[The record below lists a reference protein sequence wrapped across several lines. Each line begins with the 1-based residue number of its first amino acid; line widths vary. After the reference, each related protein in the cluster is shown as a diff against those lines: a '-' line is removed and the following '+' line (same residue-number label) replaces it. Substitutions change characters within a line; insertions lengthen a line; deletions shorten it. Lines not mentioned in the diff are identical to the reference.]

1 MPFSL
6 TGNPSPTDISDAINY
21 LLNNFGSNVSIDVNT
36 GIVAGPSGGI
46 GYLYKYLDIKYATSF
61 DGSVGF
67 SNSPTGA
74 TYYGS
79 RNNNSSVE
87 STNPADYI
95 WTAVTGGFGTT
106 KFIWYATS
114 GGRQINVV
122 ASTTSPG
129 TSYLVDPGT
138 AIDLDVVTGTNA
150 LMAASPTIY
159 QWTSGSAPARPT
171 TTSTYTWSTASFTPP
186 SGWYSSIPSNTT
198 PGDTLWAIYIPLVVS
213 ANTTTSTLDWT
224 NTSYSIVQIG
234 KNGATGS
241 PGAPGSPGSSGL
253 NGTRTAVLT
262 MFQWAASPPSSFPS
276 GSSTY
281 TWSTG
286 TFTAPSSPN
295 GWTITPSSS
304 IAGDTLYAIDQ
315 IYSDNL
321 TTATSSVTWSSTT
334 PYAVGSSGVNGA
346 RTAFLQ
352 VYQWASSTPTSY
364 PSGSSTYTWA
374 TATYT
379 APTIPNGWTLLPGAP
394 IPGDILYVIDA
405 VYSDNLTTATSTVNW
420 TSTSP
425 YPIGAAGLNGVDG
438 AQGLSSIT
446 AYLVQNQSYSAP
458 STPSNTTGPVAP
470 YGWNLIA
477 PSVTVG
483 SVLWYSFGQ
492 YNGNTI
498 TINGIPPGQTQWGTP
513 TAASVFQDIR
523 SDNWNGS
530 NPPTAGTVST
540 YGTAGYYIQR
550 TTGNMYLNSVYG
562 RGIAQFDGANTGVS
576 GVSAAMLAN
585 KSLGQSAGVE
595 AYSNNSFLTSG
606 ALRAWNSSGAGGNAI
621 YANQNGTG
629 IGVLAQS
636 TSGTGVEGTGDTGVN
651 GIGYSTGVTGSGV
664 NGVYGSGSSAGV
676 YGTGG
681 TYGLYGSGTYGTYSN
696 GPIGTS
702 SNALVNNLYSQY
714 TLYLKGQASGAS
726 NLYFQTGPTIGS
738 GTATFNPA
746 NKPGASTTN
755 TWIEVVIGGTSYQ
768 IPVWAS

>member
-46 GYLYKYLDIKYATSF
+46 GYLYKYLNIKYATSF

-122 ASTTSPG
+122 ASATSPG

-150 LMAASPTIY
+150 LMAALPAIY

-186 SGWYSSIPSNTT
+186 SGWYSSIPSDTT
-198 PGDTLWAIYIPLVVS
+198 PGDTLWAIYIPLVVL

-224 NTSYSIVQIG
+224 NTSYAIVQIA
-234 KNGATGS
+234 KNGSTGTTGATGLS
-241 PGAPGSPGSSGL
+241 ALTAYLQQSQSAGIPSYTTPNYGNGAPSG
-253 NGTRTAVLT
+253 
-262 MFQWAASPPSSFPS
+262 
-276 GSSTY
+276 
-281 TWSTG
+281 WS
-286 TFTAPSSPN
+286 
-295 GWTITPSSS
+295 
-304 IAGDTLYAIDQ
+304 L
-315 IYSDNL
+315 
-321 TTATSSVTWSSTT
+321 
-334 PYAVGSSGVNGA
+334 
-346 RTAFLQ
+346 
-352 VYQWASSTPTSY
+352 
-364 PSGSSTYTWA
+364 
-374 TATYT
+374 T
-379 APTIPNGWTLLPGAP
+379 APTPVVG
-394 IPGDILYVIDA
+394 
-405 VYSDNLTTATSTVNW
+405 
-420 TSTSP
+420 
-425 YPIGAAGLNGVDG
+425 
-438 AQGLSSIT
+438 
-446 AYLVQNQSYSAP
+446 
-458 STPSNTTGPVAP
+458 NTI
-470 YGWNLIA
+470 WIIN
-477 PSVTVG
+477 
-483 SVLWYSFGQ
+483 GQ
-492 YNGNTI
+492 YNGSSGTI
-498 TINGIPPGQTQWGTP
+498 SGVPAGY
-513 TAASVFQDIR
+513 TAWTGPLAVSVFQDIE
-523 SDNWNGS
+523 SDNWNGGT
-530 NPPTAGTVST
+530 PPTSGPYSPL
-540 YGTAGYYIQR
+540 GTAGYYIQR
-550 TTGNMYLNSVYG
+550 VTGNMYLNSIYG
-562 RGIAQFDGANTGVS
+562 RGVAQFDGANSGIS

-606 ALRAWNSSGAGGNAI
+606 ALRAWNSSGGNGNAI

-629 IGVLAQS
+629 VGVLAQS
-636 TSGTGVEGTGDTGVN
+636 TSGTGVKATGDTGLN
-651 GIGYSTGVTGSGV
+651 GIGVSVGVTGSGV

-676 YGTGG
+676 YGSGG
-681 TYGLYGSGTYGTYSN
+681 TYGLYGSGTYGAYSN
-696 GPIGTS
+696 GPFGTS
-702 SNALVNNLYSQY
+702 SNSYVNNLYGQY
-714 TLYLKGQASGAS
+714 SVNLVGQASGTL
-726 NLYFQTGPTIGS
+726 LYFYTGPTTGS
-738 GTATFNPA
+738 GTATFNPV

-755 TWIEVVIGGTSYQ
+755 TWIEVVIGGASYQ

>member
-46 GYLYKYLDIKYATSF
+46 GYLYKYLNIKYATSF

-114 GGRQINVV
+114 GGRQINVI
-122 ASTTSPG
+122 ASATSPG

-150 LMAASPTIY
+150 LMAALPAIY

-186 SGWYSSIPSNTT
+186 SGWYSSIPSDTT
-198 PGDTLWAIYIPLVVS
+198 PGDTLWAIYIPLVVL

-224 NTSYSIVQIG
+224 NTSYAIVQIA
-234 KNGATGS
+234 KNGSTGTTGATGLS
-241 PGAPGSPGSSGL
+241 ALTAYLQQSQSAGIPSYTTPNYGNGAPSG
-253 NGTRTAVLT
+253 
-262 MFQWAASPPSSFPS
+262 
-276 GSSTY
+276 
-281 TWSTG
+281 WS
-286 TFTAPSSPN
+286 
-295 GWTITPSSS
+295 
-304 IAGDTLYAIDQ
+304 L
-315 IYSDNL
+315 
-321 TTATSSVTWSSTT
+321 
-334 PYAVGSSGVNGA
+334 
-346 RTAFLQ
+346 
-352 VYQWASSTPTSY
+352 
-364 PSGSSTYTWA
+364 
-374 TATYT
+374 T
-379 APTIPNGWTLLPGAP
+379 APTPVVG
-394 IPGDILYVIDA
+394 
-405 VYSDNLTTATSTVNW
+405 
-420 TSTSP
+420 
-425 YPIGAAGLNGVDG
+425 
-438 AQGLSSIT
+438 
-446 AYLVQNQSYSAP
+446 
-458 STPSNTTGPVAP
+458 NTI
-470 YGWNLIA
+470 WIIN
-477 PSVTVG
+477 
-483 SVLWYSFGQ
+483 GQ
-492 YNGNTI
+492 YNGSSGTI
-498 TINGIPPGQTQWGTP
+498 SGVPAGY
-513 TAASVFQDIR
+513 TAWTGPLAVSVFQDIE
-523 SDNWNGS
+523 SDNWNGGT
-530 NPPTAGTVST
+530 PPTSGPYSPL
-540 YGTAGYYIQR
+540 GTAGYYIQR
-550 TTGNMYLNSVYG
+550 VTGNMYLNSIYG
-562 RGIAQFDGANTGVS
+562 RGVAEFDGANSGIS
-576 GVSAAMLAN
+576 GVSAAILAN
-585 KSLGQSAGVE
+585 LSKVQSTGVE

-681 TYGLYGSGTYGTYSN
+681 TYGLYGSGTYGAYSN

-702 SNALVNNLYSQY
+702 STAFVNNLYSQY
-714 TLYLKGQASGAS
+714 TQNLVGQATGTL
-726 NLYFQTGPTIGS
+726 LYFQTGPTTGS
-738 GTATFNPA
+738 APVITFNPN
-746 NKPGASTTN
+746 NKPGTNGGSN
-755 TWIEVVIGGTSYQ
+755 TWIEVIINGSSYQ

>member
-122 ASTTSPG
+122 ASATSPG

-150 LMAASPTIY
+150 LMAALPAIY

-186 SGWYSSIPSNTT
+186 SGWYSSIPSDTT
-198 PGDTLWAIYIPLVVS
+198 PGDTLWAIYIPLVVL

-224 NTSYSIVQIG
+224 NTSYAIVQIA
-234 KNGATGS
+234 KNGSTGS
-241 PGAPGSPGSSGL
+241 PG
-253 NGTRTAVLT
+253 
-262 MFQWAASPPSSFPS
+262 
-276 GSSTY
+276 
-281 TWSTG
+281 STG
-286 TFTAPSSPN
+286 
-295 GWTITPSSS
+295 
-304 IAGDTLYAIDQ
+304 
-315 IYSDNL
+315 
-321 TTATSSVTWSSTT
+321 AT
-334 PYAVGSSGVNGA
+334 
-346 RTAFLQ
+346 
-352 VYQWASSTPTSY
+352 
-364 PSGSSTYTWA
+364 
-374 TATYT
+374 
-379 APTIPNGWTLLPGAP
+379 
-394 IPGDILYVIDA
+394 
-405 VYSDNLTTATSTVNW
+405 
-420 TSTSP
+420 
-425 YPIGAAGLNGVDG
+425 
-438 AQGLSSIT
+438 GLSALT
-446 AYLVQNQSYSAP
+446 AYLQQSQSAGIPSYTTPNYGNGAP
-458 STPSNTTGPVAP
+458 SGWSLTSPTPVVGNTI
-470 YGWNLIA
+470 WIIN
-477 PSVTVG
+477 
-483 SVLWYSFGQ
+483 GQ
-492 YNGNTI
+492 YNGSSGTI
-498 TINGIPPGQTQWGTP
+498 SGVPAGY
-513 TAASVFQDIR
+513 TAWTGPLAVSVFQDIE
-523 SDNWNGS
+523 SDNWNGGT
-530 NPPTAGTVST
+530 PPTSGPYSPL
-540 YGTAGYYIQR
+540 GTAGYYIQR
-550 TTGNMYLNSVYG
+550 VTGNMYLNSIYG
-562 RGIAQFDGANTGVS
+562 RGVAEFDGANSGIS
-576 GVSAAMLAN
+576 GVSAAILAN
-585 KSLGQSAGVE
+585 LSKAQSAGVE

-629 IGVLAQS
+629 VGVLAQS
-636 TSGTGVEGTGDTGVN
+636 SSGTGVEGTGDTGVN
-651 GIGYSTGVTGSGV
+651 GIGYTVGVTGSGI
-664 NGVYGSGSSAGV
+664 NGVYGNGSSAGV

-714 TLYLKGQASGAS
+714 TFNLKRQGSGS
-726 NLYFQTGPTIGS
+726 GDLYFQTGPTIGS

>member
-122 ASTTSPG
+122 ASATSPG

-150 LMAASPTIY
+150 LMAALPAIY

-186 SGWYSSIPSNTT
+186 SGWYSSIPSDTT
-198 PGDTLWAIYIPLVVS
+198 PGDTLWAIYIPLVVL

-224 NTSYSIVQIG
+224 NTSYAIVQIA
-234 KNGATGS
+234 KNGSTGTTGATGLS
-241 PGAPGSPGSSGL
+241 ALTAYLQQSQSAGIPSYTTPNYGSGAPSG
-253 NGTRTAVLT
+253 
-262 MFQWAASPPSSFPS
+262 
-276 GSSTY
+276 
-281 TWSTG
+281 WS
-286 TFTAPSSPN
+286 
-295 GWTITPSSS
+295 
-304 IAGDTLYAIDQ
+304 L
-315 IYSDNL
+315 
-321 TTATSSVTWSSTT
+321 
-334 PYAVGSSGVNGA
+334 
-346 RTAFLQ
+346 
-352 VYQWASSTPTSY
+352 
-364 PSGSSTYTWA
+364 
-374 TATYT
+374 T
-379 APTIPNGWTLLPGAP
+379 APTPVVG
-394 IPGDILYVIDA
+394 
-405 VYSDNLTTATSTVNW
+405 
-420 TSTSP
+420 
-425 YPIGAAGLNGVDG
+425 
-438 AQGLSSIT
+438 
-446 AYLVQNQSYSAP
+446 
-458 STPSNTTGPVAP
+458 NTI
-470 YGWNLIA
+470 WIIN
-477 PSVTVG
+477 
-483 SVLWYSFGQ
+483 GQ
-492 YNGNTI
+492 YNGSSGTI
-498 TINGIPPGQTQWGTP
+498 SGVPAGY
-513 TAASVFQDIR
+513 TAWTGPLAVSVFQDIE
-523 SDNWNGS
+523 SDNWNGGT
-530 NPPTAGTVST
+530 PPTSGPYSPL
-540 YGTAGYYIQR
+540 GTAGYYIQR
-550 TTGNMYLNSVYG
+550 VTGNMYLNSIYG
-562 RGIAQFDGANTGVS
+562 RGVAEFDGANSGIS
-576 GVSAAMLAN
+576 GVSAAILAN
-585 KSLGQSAGVE
+585 LSKVQSTGVE

-629 IGVLAQS
+629 VGVLAQS
-636 TSGTGVEGTGDTGVN
+636 SSGTGVEGTGDTGVN
-651 GIGYSTGVTGSGV
+651 GIGYTVGVTGSGI
-664 NGVYGSGSSAGV
+664 NGVYGNGSSAGV

-696 GPIGTS
+696 GPIGTT

-714 TLYLKGQASGAS
+714 TFNLKRQGSGS
-726 NLYFQTGPTIGS
+726 GDLYFQTGPTIGS

>member
-122 ASTTSPG
+122 ASATSPG

-150 LMAASPTIY
+150 LMAALPAIY

-186 SGWYSSIPSNTT
+186 SGWYSSIPSDTT
-198 PGDTLWAIYIPLVVS
+198 PGDTLWAIYIPLVVL

-224 NTSYSIVQIG
+224 NTSYAIVQIA
-234 KNGATGS
+234 KNGSTGTTGATGLS
-241 PGAPGSPGSSGL
+241 ALTAYLQQSQSAGIPSYTTPNYGSGAPSG
-253 NGTRTAVLT
+253 
-262 MFQWAASPPSSFPS
+262 
-276 GSSTY
+276 
-281 TWSTG
+281 WS
-286 TFTAPSSPN
+286 
-295 GWTITPSSS
+295 
-304 IAGDTLYAIDQ
+304 L
-315 IYSDNL
+315 
-321 TTATSSVTWSSTT
+321 
-334 PYAVGSSGVNGA
+334 
-346 RTAFLQ
+346 
-352 VYQWASSTPTSY
+352 
-364 PSGSSTYTWA
+364 
-374 TATYT
+374 T
-379 APTIPNGWTLLPGAP
+379 APTPVVG
-394 IPGDILYVIDA
+394 
-405 VYSDNLTTATSTVNW
+405 
-420 TSTSP
+420 
-425 YPIGAAGLNGVDG
+425 
-438 AQGLSSIT
+438 
-446 AYLVQNQSYSAP
+446 
-458 STPSNTTGPVAP
+458 NTI
-470 YGWNLIA
+470 WIIN
-477 PSVTVG
+477 
-483 SVLWYSFGQ
+483 GQ
-492 YNGNTI
+492 YNGSSGTI
-498 TINGIPPGQTQWGTP
+498 SGVPAGY
-513 TAASVFQDIR
+513 TAWTGPLAVSVFQDIE
-523 SDNWNGS
+523 SDNWNGGT
-530 NPPTAGTVST
+530 PPTSGPYSPL
-540 YGTAGYYIQR
+540 GTAGYYIQR
-550 TTGNMYLNSVYG
+550 VTGNMYLNSIYG
-562 RGIAQFDGANTGVS
+562 RGVAEFDGANSGIS
-576 GVSAAMLAN
+576 GVSAAILAN
-585 KSLGQSAGVE
+585 LSKVQSTGVE

-606 ALRAWNSSGAGGNAI
+606 ALRAWNSSGGNGNAI

-629 IGVLAQS
+629 VGVLAQS
-636 TSGTGVEGTGDTGVN
+636 TSGTGVKATGDTGLN
-651 GIGYSTGVTGSGV
+651 GIGVSVGVTGSGV

-676 YGTGG
+676 YGSGG
-681 TYGLYGSGTYGTYSN
+681 TYGLYGSGTYGAYSN
-696 GPIGTS
+696 GPFGTS
-702 SNALVNNLYSQY
+702 SNSYVNNLYGQY
-714 TLYLKGQASGAS
+714 SVNLVGQASGTL
-726 NLYFQTGPTIGS
+726 LYFYTGPTTGS

>member
-122 ASTTSPG
+122 ASATSPG

-150 LMAASPTIY
+150 LMAALPAIY

-186 SGWYSSIPSNTT
+186 SGWYSSIPSDTT
-198 PGDTLWAIYIPLVVS
+198 PGDTLWAIYIPLVVL

-224 NTSYSIVQIG
+224 NTSYAIVQIA
-234 KNGATGS
+234 KNGSTGTTGATGLS
-241 PGAPGSPGSSGL
+241 ALTAYLQQSQSAGIPSYTTPNYGNGAPSG
-253 NGTRTAVLT
+253 
-262 MFQWAASPPSSFPS
+262 
-276 GSSTY
+276 
-281 TWSTG
+281 WS
-286 TFTAPSSPN
+286 
-295 GWTITPSSS
+295 
-304 IAGDTLYAIDQ
+304 L
-315 IYSDNL
+315 
-321 TTATSSVTWSSTT
+321 
-334 PYAVGSSGVNGA
+334 
-346 RTAFLQ
+346 
-352 VYQWASSTPTSY
+352 
-364 PSGSSTYTWA
+364 
-374 TATYT
+374 T
-379 APTIPNGWTLLPGAP
+379 APTPVVG
-394 IPGDILYVIDA
+394 
-405 VYSDNLTTATSTVNW
+405 
-420 TSTSP
+420 
-425 YPIGAAGLNGVDG
+425 
-438 AQGLSSIT
+438 
-446 AYLVQNQSYSAP
+446 
-458 STPSNTTGPVAP
+458 NTI
-470 YGWNLIA
+470 WIIN
-477 PSVTVG
+477 
-483 SVLWYSFGQ
+483 GQ
-492 YNGNTI
+492 YNGSSGTI
-498 TINGIPPGQTQWGTP
+498 SGVPAGY
-513 TAASVFQDIR
+513 TAWTGPLAVSVFQDIE
-523 SDNWNGS
+523 SDNWNGGT
-530 NPPTAGTVST
+530 PPTSGPYSPL
-540 YGTAGYYIQR
+540 GTAGYYIQR
-550 TTGNMYLNSVYG
+550 VTGNMYLNSIYG
-562 RGIAQFDGANTGVS
+562 RGVAEFDGANSGIS
-576 GVSAAMLAN
+576 GVSAAILAN
-585 KSLGQSAGVE
+585 LSKVQSTGVE

-606 ALRAWNSSGAGGNAI
+606 ALRAWNSSGGNGNAI

-629 IGVLAQS
+629 VGVLAQS

-651 GIGYSTGVTGSGV
+651 GIGYTVGVTGSGI
-664 NGVYGSGSSAGV
+664 NGVYGNGSSAGV

-702 SNALVNNLYSQY
+702 SNSFVNNLYSNFAY
-714 TLYLKGQASGAS
+714 ILVGQASGQS
-726 NLYFQTGPTIGS
+726 LYFQTGPTAGAS
-738 GTATFNPA
+738 VATFNGT
-746 NKPGASTTN
+746 NKPGLSN
-755 TWIEVVIGGTSYQ
+755 SINQWIEVIINGASYQ
-768 IPVWAS
+768 IPIWAS

>member
-87 STNPADYI
+87 SINPADYI

-122 ASTTSPG
+122 ASATSPG

-150 LMAASPTIY
+150 LMAALPAIY

-186 SGWYSSIPSNTT
+186 SGWYSSIPSDTT
-198 PGDTLWAIYIPLVVS
+198 PGDTLWAIYIPLVVL

-224 NTSYSIVQIG
+224 NTSYAIVQIA
-234 KNGATGS
+234 KNGSTGTTGATGLS
-241 PGAPGSPGSSGL
+241 ALTAYLQQSQSAGIPSYTTPNYGNGAPSG
-253 NGTRTAVLT
+253 
-262 MFQWAASPPSSFPS
+262 
-276 GSSTY
+276 
-281 TWSTG
+281 WS
-286 TFTAPSSPN
+286 
-295 GWTITPSSS
+295 
-304 IAGDTLYAIDQ
+304 L
-315 IYSDNL
+315 
-321 TTATSSVTWSSTT
+321 
-334 PYAVGSSGVNGA
+334 
-346 RTAFLQ
+346 
-352 VYQWASSTPTSY
+352 
-364 PSGSSTYTWA
+364 
-374 TATYT
+374 T
-379 APTIPNGWTLLPGAP
+379 APTPVVG
-394 IPGDILYVIDA
+394 
-405 VYSDNLTTATSTVNW
+405 
-420 TSTSP
+420 
-425 YPIGAAGLNGVDG
+425 
-438 AQGLSSIT
+438 
-446 AYLVQNQSYSAP
+446 
-458 STPSNTTGPVAP
+458 NTI
-470 YGWNLIA
+470 WIIN
-477 PSVTVG
+477 
-483 SVLWYSFGQ
+483 GQ
-492 YNGNTI
+492 YNGSSGTI
-498 TINGIPPGQTQWGTP
+498 SGVPAGY
-513 TAASVFQDIR
+513 TAWTGPLAVSVFQDIE
-523 SDNWNGS
+523 SDNWNGGT
-530 NPPTAGTVST
+530 PPTSGPYSPL
-540 YGTAGYYIQR
+540 GTAGYYIQR
-550 TTGNMYLNSVYG
+550 VTGNMYLNSIYG
-562 RGIAQFDGANTGVS
+562 RGVAEFDGANSGIS
-576 GVSAAMLAN
+576 GVSAAILAN
-585 KSLGQSAGVE
+585 LSKVQSTGVE

-636 TSGTGVEGTGDTGVN
+636 SSGTGVEGTGDTGVN
-651 GIGYSTGVTGSGV
+651 GIGYSVGVTGSGV

-676 YGTGG
+676 YGSGG
-681 TYGLYGSGTYGTYSN
+681 TYGLYGSGTYGAYSN
-696 GPIGTS
+696 GPFGTS
-702 SNALVNNLYSQY
+702 SNSYVNNLYGQY
-714 TLYLKGQASGAS
+714 SVNLVGQASGTL
-726 NLYFQTGPTIGS
+726 LYFYTGPTTGS

-755 TWIEVVIGGTSYQ
+755 TWIEVVIGGASYQ

>member
-46 GYLYKYLDIKYATSF
+46 GYLYKYLFIKYATSF

-122 ASTTSPG
+122 ASATSPG

-150 LMAASPTIY
+150 LMAALPAIY

-186 SGWYSSIPSNTT
+186 SGWYSSIPSDTT
-198 PGDTLWAIYIPLVVS
+198 PGDTLWAIYIPLVVL

-224 NTSYSIVQIG
+224 NTSYAIVQIA
-234 KNGATGS
+234 KNGSTGS
-241 PGAPGSPGSSGL
+241 PG
-253 NGTRTAVLT
+253 
-262 MFQWAASPPSSFPS
+262 
-276 GSSTY
+276 
-281 TWSTG
+281 STG
-286 TFTAPSSPN
+286 ATGLSSLTGYKVQAQNVSAPSF
-295 GWTITPSSS
+295 T
-304 IAGDTLYAIDQ
+304 
-315 IYSDNL
+315 
-321 TTATSSVTWSSTT
+321 
-334 PYAVGSSGVNGA
+334 
-346 RTAFLQ
+346 
-352 VYQWASSTPTSY
+352 TPTSGSAL
-364 PSGSSTYTWA
+364 PSGWYSTLSSA
-374 TATYT
+374 LTAVGLS
-379 APTIPNGWTLLPGAP
+379 TIQPF
-394 IPGDILYVIDA
+394 YVI
-405 VYSDNLTTATSTVNW
+405 
-420 TSTSP
+420 
-425 YPIGAAGLNGVDG
+425 
-438 AQGLSSIT
+438 
-446 AYLVQNQSYSAP
+446 
-458 STPSNTTGPVAP
+458 
-470 YGWNLIA
+470 
-477 PSVTVG
+477 
-483 SVLWYSFGQ
+483 WYIFGQ
-492 YNGNTI
+492 YNSTSATLSGVPANSTVW
-498 TINGIPPGQTQWGTP
+498 TGP
-513 TAASVFQDIR
+513 TAASVFQDIQ

-530 NPPTAGTVST
+530 NPPTAGTPST

-550 TTGNMYLNSVYG
+550 STGDMYLNSVYG
-562 RGIAQFDGANTGVS
+562 RGIAQFDGANSGIS
-576 GVSAAMLAN
+576 GVSAAILAN
-585 KSLGQSAGVE
+585 LSKVQSTGVE

-636 TSGTGVEGTGDTGVN
+636 ASGTGVEGTGDTGVN
-651 GIGYSTGVTGSGV
+651 GIGYTVGVTGSGV

-676 YGTGG
+676 YGSGG
-681 TYGLYGSGTYGTYSN
+681 TYGLYGSGTYGVYSN
-696 GPIGTS
+696 GPFGTS
-702 SNALVNNLYSQY
+702 SNSYVNNLYGQY
-714 TLYLKGQASGAS
+714 SVNLVGQASGTL
-726 NLYFQTGPTIGS
+726 LYFYTGPTTGS

-755 TWIEVVIGGTSYQ
+755 TWIEVVIGGASYQ

>member
-122 ASTTSPG
+122 ASATSPG

-150 LMAASPTIY
+150 LMAALPAIY

-186 SGWYSSIPSNTT
+186 SGWYSSIPSDTT
-198 PGDTLWAIYIPLVVS
+198 PGDTLWAIYIPLVVL

-224 NTSYSIVQIG
+224 NTSYAIVQIA
-234 KNGATGS
+234 KNGSTGTTGATGLS
-241 PGAPGSPGSSGL
+241 ALTAYLQQSQSAGIPSYTTPNYGNGAPSG
-253 NGTRTAVLT
+253 
-262 MFQWAASPPSSFPS
+262 
-276 GSSTY
+276 
-281 TWSTG
+281 WS
-286 TFTAPSSPN
+286 
-295 GWTITPSSS
+295 
-304 IAGDTLYAIDQ
+304 L
-315 IYSDNL
+315 
-321 TTATSSVTWSSTT
+321 
-334 PYAVGSSGVNGA
+334 
-346 RTAFLQ
+346 
-352 VYQWASSTPTSY
+352 
-364 PSGSSTYTWA
+364 
-374 TATYT
+374 T
-379 APTIPNGWTLLPGAP
+379 APTPVVG
-394 IPGDILYVIDA
+394 
-405 VYSDNLTTATSTVNW
+405 
-420 TSTSP
+420 
-425 YPIGAAGLNGVDG
+425 
-438 AQGLSSIT
+438 
-446 AYLVQNQSYSAP
+446 
-458 STPSNTTGPVAP
+458 NTI
-470 YGWNLIA
+470 WIIN
-477 PSVTVG
+477 
-483 SVLWYSFGQ
+483 GQ
-492 YNGNTI
+492 YNGSSGTI
-498 TINGIPPGQTQWGTP
+498 SGVPAGY
-513 TAASVFQDIR
+513 TAWTGPLAVSVFQDIE
-523 SDNWNGS
+523 SDNWNGGT
-530 NPPTAGTVST
+530 PPTSGPYSPL
-540 YGTAGYYIQR
+540 GTAGYYIQR
-550 TTGNMYLNSVYG
+550 VTGNMYLNSIYG
-562 RGIAQFDGANTGVS
+562 RGVAEFDGANSGIS
-576 GVSAAMLAN
+576 GVSAAILAN
-585 KSLGQSAGVE
+585 LSKVQSTGVE

-606 ALRAWNSSGAGGNAI
+606 ALRAWNSSGGNGNAI

-629 IGVLAQS
+629 VGVLAQS
-636 TSGTGVEGTGDTGVN
+636 TSGTGVKATGDTGLN
-651 GIGYSTGVTGSGV
+651 GIGVSVGVTGSGV

-676 YGTGG
+676 YGSGG
-681 TYGLYGSGTYGTYSN
+681 TYGLYGSGTYGAYSN

-714 TLYLKGQASGAS
+714 TLNLKRQGSGS
-726 NLYFQTGPTIGS
+726 GDLYFYTGPTAGAS
-738 GTATFNPA
+738 VATFNA
-746 NKPGASTTN
+746 TNKPGTTGGSN
-755 TWIEVVIGGTSYQ
+755 TWVEVVINGSSYQ

>member
-6 TGNPSPTDISDAINY
+6 TGDPSPTDISDAINY

-122 ASTTSPG
+122 ASATSPG

-150 LMAASPTIY
+150 LMAALPAIY

-186 SGWYSSIPSNTT
+186 SGWYSSIPSDTT
-198 PGDTLWAIYIPLVVS
+198 PGDTLWAIYIPLVVL

-224 NTSYSIVQIG
+224 NTSYAIVQIA
-234 KNGATGS
+234 KNGSTGTTGATGLS
-241 PGAPGSPGSSGL
+241 ALTAYLQQSQSAGIPSYTTPNYGNGAPSG
-253 NGTRTAVLT
+253 
-262 MFQWAASPPSSFPS
+262 
-276 GSSTY
+276 
-281 TWSTG
+281 WS
-286 TFTAPSSPN
+286 
-295 GWTITPSSS
+295 
-304 IAGDTLYAIDQ
+304 L
-315 IYSDNL
+315 
-321 TTATSSVTWSSTT
+321 
-334 PYAVGSSGVNGA
+334 
-346 RTAFLQ
+346 
-352 VYQWASSTPTSY
+352 
-364 PSGSSTYTWA
+364 
-374 TATYT
+374 T
-379 APTIPNGWTLLPGAP
+379 APTPVVG
-394 IPGDILYVIDA
+394 
-405 VYSDNLTTATSTVNW
+405 
-420 TSTSP
+420 
-425 YPIGAAGLNGVDG
+425 
-438 AQGLSSIT
+438 
-446 AYLVQNQSYSAP
+446 
-458 STPSNTTGPVAP
+458 NTI
-470 YGWNLIA
+470 WIIN
-477 PSVTVG
+477 
-483 SVLWYSFGQ
+483 GQ
-492 YNGNTI
+492 YNGSSGTI
-498 TINGIPPGQTQWGTP
+498 SGVPAGY
-513 TAASVFQDIR
+513 TAWTGPLAVSVFQDIE
-523 SDNWNGS
+523 SDNWNGGT
-530 NPPTAGTVST
+530 PPTSGPYSPL
-540 YGTAGYYIQR
+540 GTAGYYIQR
-550 TTGNMYLNSVYG
+550 VTGNMYLNSIYG
-562 RGIAQFDGANTGVS
+562 RGVAEFDGANSGIS
-576 GVSAAMLAN
+576 GVSAAILAN
-585 KSLGQSAGVE
+585 LSKVQSTGVE

-636 TSGTGVEGTGDTGVN
+636 SSGTGVEGTGDTGVN
-651 GIGYSTGVTGSGV
+651 GIGYSVGVTGSGV

-676 YGTGG
+676 YGSGG
-681 TYGLYGSGTYGTYSN
+681 TYGLYGSGTYGAYSN
-696 GPIGTS
+696 GPFGTS
-702 SNALVNNLYSQY
+702 SNSYVNNLYGQY
-714 TLYLKGQASGAS
+714 SVNLVGQASGTL
-726 NLYFQTGPTIGS
+726 LYFYTGPTTGS

-755 TWIEVVIGGTSYQ
+755 TWIEVVIGGASYQ

>member
-122 ASTTSPG
+122 ASATSPG

-150 LMAASPTIY
+150 LMAALPAIY

-186 SGWYSSIPSNTT
+186 SGWYSSIPSDTT
-198 PGDTLWAIYIPLVVS
+198 PGDTLWAIYIPLVVL

-224 NTSYSIVQIG
+224 NTSYAIVQIA
-234 KNGATGS
+234 KNGSTGTTGATG
-241 PGAPGSPGSSGL
+241 
-253 NGTRTAVLT
+253 
-262 MFQWAASPPSSFPS
+262 
-276 GSSTY
+276 
-281 TWSTG
+281 
-286 TFTAPSSPN
+286 
-295 GWTITPSSS
+295 
-304 IAGDTLYAIDQ
+304 
-315 IYSDNL
+315 
-321 TTATSSVTWSSTT
+321 
-334 PYAVGSSGVNGA
+334 
-346 RTAFLQ
+346 
-352 VYQWASSTPTSY
+352 
-364 PSGSSTYTWA
+364 
-374 TATYT
+374 
-379 APTIPNGWTLLPGAP
+379 
-394 IPGDILYVIDA
+394 
-405 VYSDNLTTATSTVNW
+405 
-420 TSTSP
+420 
-425 YPIGAAGLNGVDG
+425 
-438 AQGLSSIT
+438 LSAIT
-446 AYLVQNQSYSAP
+446 AYLQQSQSAGIPSYTTPNYGNGAP
-458 STPSNTTGPVAP
+458 SGWSLTAPTPVVGNTI
-470 YGWNLIA
+470 WIIN
-477 PSVTVG
+477 
-483 SVLWYSFGQ
+483 GQ
-492 YNGNTI
+492 YNGSSGTI
-498 TINGIPPGQTQWGTP
+498 SGVPAGY
-513 TAASVFQDIR
+513 TAWTGPLAVSVFQDIE
-523 SDNWNGS
+523 SDNWNGGT
-530 NPPTAGTVST
+530 PPTSGPYSPL
-540 YGTAGYYIQR
+540 GTAGYYIQR
-550 TTGNMYLNSVYG
+550 VTGNMYLNSIYG
-562 RGIAQFDGANTGVS
+562 RGVAEFDGANSGIS
-576 GVSAAMLAN
+576 GVSAAILAN
-585 KSLGQSAGVE
+585 LSKVQSTGVE

-636 TSGTGVEGTGDTGVN
+636 SSGTGVEGTGDTGVN
-651 GIGYSTGVTGSGV
+651 GIGYTVGVTGSGI

-676 YGTGG
+676 YGSGG
-681 TYGLYGSGTYGTYSN
+681 TYGLYGSGGTYGTYSN

-702 SNALVNNLYSQY
+702 SNSFVNNLYSNFAY
-714 TLYLKGQASGAS
+714 ILVGQASGQS
-726 NLYFQTGPTIGS
+726 LYFQTGPTAGAS
-738 GTATFNPA
+738 VATFNGT
-746 NKPGASTTN
+746 NKPGLSN
-755 TWIEVVIGGTSYQ
+755 SINQWIEVIINGASYQ
-768 IPVWAS
+768 IPIWAS

>member
-122 ASTTSPG
+122 ASATSPG

-150 LMAASPTIY
+150 LMAALPAIY

-186 SGWYSSIPSNTT
+186 SGWYSSIPSDTT
-198 PGDTLWAIYIPLVVS
+198 PGDTLWAIYIPLVVL

-224 NTSYSIVQIG
+224 NTSYAIVQIA
-234 KNGATGS
+234 KNGSTGTTGATGLS
-241 PGAPGSPGSSGL
+241 ALTAYLQQSQSAGIPSYTTPNYGNGAPSG
-253 NGTRTAVLT
+253 
-262 MFQWAASPPSSFPS
+262 
-276 GSSTY
+276 
-281 TWSTG
+281 WS
-286 TFTAPSSPN
+286 
-295 GWTITPSSS
+295 
-304 IAGDTLYAIDQ
+304 L
-315 IYSDNL
+315 
-321 TTATSSVTWSSTT
+321 
-334 PYAVGSSGVNGA
+334 
-346 RTAFLQ
+346 
-352 VYQWASSTPTSY
+352 
-364 PSGSSTYTWA
+364 
-374 TATYT
+374 T
-379 APTIPNGWTLLPGAP
+379 APTPVVG
-394 IPGDILYVIDA
+394 
-405 VYSDNLTTATSTVNW
+405 
-420 TSTSP
+420 
-425 YPIGAAGLNGVDG
+425 
-438 AQGLSSIT
+438 
-446 AYLVQNQSYSAP
+446 
-458 STPSNTTGPVAP
+458 NTI
-470 YGWNLIA
+470 WIIN
-477 PSVTVG
+477 
-483 SVLWYSFGQ
+483 GQ
-492 YNGNTI
+492 YNGSSGTI
-498 TINGIPPGQTQWGTP
+498 SGVPAGY
-513 TAASVFQDIR
+513 TAWTGPLAVSVFQDIE
-523 SDNWNGS
+523 SDNWNGGT
-530 NPPTAGTVST
+530 PPTSGPYSPL
-540 YGTAGYYIQR
+540 GTAGYYIQR
-550 TTGNMYLNSVYG
+550 VTGNMYLNSIYG
-562 RGIAQFDGANTGVS
+562 RGVAEFDGANSGIS
-576 GVSAAMLAN
+576 GVSAAILAN
-585 KSLGQSAGVE
+585 LSKVQSTGVE

-636 TSGTGVEGTGDTGVN
+636 SSGTGVEGTGDTGVN
-651 GIGYSTGVTGSGV
+651 GIGYTVGVTGSGI

-676 YGTGG
+676 YGSGG
-681 TYGLYGSGTYGTYSN
+681 TYGLYGSGGTYGTYSN

-702 SNALVNNLYSQY
+702 SNSFVNNLYSNFAY
-714 TLYLKGQASGAS
+714 ILVGQASGQS
-726 NLYFQTGPTIGS
+726 LYFQTGPTAGAS
-738 GTATFNPA
+738 VATFNGT
-746 NKPGASTTN
+746 NKPGLSN
-755 TWIEVVIGGTSYQ
+755 SINQWIEVIINGASYQ
-768 IPVWAS
+768 IPIWAS

>member
-122 ASTTSPG
+122 ASATSPG

-150 LMAASPTIY
+150 LMAALPAIY

-186 SGWYSSIPSNTT
+186 SGWYSSIPSDTT
-198 PGDTLWAIYIPLVVS
+198 PGDTLWAIYIPLVVL

-224 NTSYSIVQIG
+224 NTSYAIVQIA
-234 KNGATGS
+234 KNGSTGTTGATGLS
-241 PGAPGSPGSSGL
+241 ALTAYLQQSQSAGIPSYTTPNYGNGAPSG
-253 NGTRTAVLT
+253 
-262 MFQWAASPPSSFPS
+262 
-276 GSSTY
+276 
-281 TWSTG
+281 WS
-286 TFTAPSSPN
+286 
-295 GWTITPSSS
+295 
-304 IAGDTLYAIDQ
+304 L
-315 IYSDNL
+315 
-321 TTATSSVTWSSTT
+321 
-334 PYAVGSSGVNGA
+334 
-346 RTAFLQ
+346 
-352 VYQWASSTPTSY
+352 
-364 PSGSSTYTWA
+364 
-374 TATYT
+374 T
-379 APTIPNGWTLLPGAP
+379 APTPVVG
-394 IPGDILYVIDA
+394 
-405 VYSDNLTTATSTVNW
+405 
-420 TSTSP
+420 
-425 YPIGAAGLNGVDG
+425 
-438 AQGLSSIT
+438 
-446 AYLVQNQSYSAP
+446 
-458 STPSNTTGPVAP
+458 NTI
-470 YGWNLIA
+470 WIIN
-477 PSVTVG
+477 
-483 SVLWYSFGQ
+483 GQ
-492 YNGNTI
+492 YNGSSGTI
-498 TINGIPPGQTQWGTP
+498 SGVPAGY
-513 TAASVFQDIR
+513 TAWTGPLAVSVFQDIE
-523 SDNWNGS
+523 SDNWNGGT
-530 NPPTAGTVST
+530 PPTSGPYSPL
-540 YGTAGYYIQR
+540 GTAGYYIQR
-550 TTGNMYLNSVYG
+550 VTGNMYLNSIYG
-562 RGIAQFDGANTGVS
+562 RGVAQFDGANSGIS

-606 ALRAWNSSGAGGNAI
+606 ALRAWNSSGGNGNAI

-629 IGVLAQS
+629 VGVLAQS
-636 TSGTGVEGTGDTGVN
+636 TSGTGVKATGDTGLN
-651 GIGYSTGVTGSGV
+651 GIGVSVGVTGSGV

-676 YGTGG
+676 YGSGG
-681 TYGLYGSGTYGTYSN
+681 TYGLYGSGTYGVYSN
-696 GPIGTS
+696 GPFGTS
-702 SNALVNNLYSQY
+702 SNSYVNNLYGQY
-714 TLYLKGQASGAS
+714 SVNLVGQASGTL
-726 NLYFQTGPTIGS
+726 LYFYTGPTTGS

-755 TWIEVVIGGTSYQ
+755 TWIEVVIGGASYQ

>member
-122 ASTTSPG
+122 ASATSPG

-150 LMAASPTIY
+150 LMAALPAIY

-186 SGWYSSIPSNTT
+186 SGWYSSIPSDTT
-198 PGDTLWAIYIPLVVS
+198 PGDTLWAIYIPLVVL

-224 NTSYSIVQIG
+224 NTSYAIVQIA
-234 KNGATGS
+234 KNGSTGTTGATG
-241 PGAPGSPGSSGL
+241 
-253 NGTRTAVLT
+253 
-262 MFQWAASPPSSFPS
+262 
-276 GSSTY
+276 
-281 TWSTG
+281 
-286 TFTAPSSPN
+286 
-295 GWTITPSSS
+295 
-304 IAGDTLYAIDQ
+304 
-315 IYSDNL
+315 
-321 TTATSSVTWSSTT
+321 
-334 PYAVGSSGVNGA
+334 
-346 RTAFLQ
+346 
-352 VYQWASSTPTSY
+352 
-364 PSGSSTYTWA
+364 
-374 TATYT
+374 
-379 APTIPNGWTLLPGAP
+379 
-394 IPGDILYVIDA
+394 
-405 VYSDNLTTATSTVNW
+405 
-420 TSTSP
+420 
-425 YPIGAAGLNGVDG
+425 
-438 AQGLSSIT
+438 LSALT
-446 AYLVQNQSYSAP
+446 AYLQQSQSAGIPSYTTPNYGNGAP
-458 STPSNTTGPVAP
+458 SGWSLTSPTPVVGNTI
-470 YGWNLIA
+470 WIIN
-477 PSVTVG
+477 
-483 SVLWYSFGQ
+483 GQ
-492 YNGNTI
+492 YNGSSGTI
-498 TINGIPPGQTQWGTP
+498 SGVPAGY
-513 TAASVFQDIR
+513 TAWTGPLAVSVFQDIE
-523 SDNWNGS
+523 SDNWNGGT
-530 NPPTAGTVST
+530 PPTSGPYSPL
-540 YGTAGYYIQR
+540 GTAGYYIQR
-550 TTGNMYLNSVYG
+550 VTGNMYLNSIYG
-562 RGIAQFDGANTGVS
+562 RGVAEFDGANSGIS
-576 GVSAAMLAN
+576 GVSAAILAN
-585 KSLGQSAGVE
+585 LSKAQSAGVE

-629 IGVLAQS
+629 VGVLAQS
-636 TSGTGVEGTGDTGVN
+636 SSGTGVEGTGDTGVN
-651 GIGYSTGVTGSGV
+651 GIGYTVGVTGSGI
-664 NGVYGSGSSAGV
+664 NGVYGNGSSAGV

-696 GPIGTS
+696 GPIGTT

-714 TLYLKGQASGAS
+714 TFNLKRQGSGS
-726 NLYFQTGPTIGS
+726 GDLYFQTGPTIGS

>member
-122 ASTTSPG
+122 ASATSPG

-150 LMAASPTIY
+150 LMAALPAIS

-186 SGWYSSIPSNTT
+186 SGWYSSIPSDTT
-198 PGDTLWAIYIPLVVS
+198 PGDTLWAIYIPLVVL

-224 NTSYSIVQIG
+224 NTSYAIVQIA
-234 KNGATGS
+234 KNGSTGTTGATGLS
-241 PGAPGSPGSSGL
+241 ALTAYLQQSQSAGIPSYTTPNYGNGAPSG
-253 NGTRTAVLT
+253 
-262 MFQWAASPPSSFPS
+262 
-276 GSSTY
+276 
-281 TWSTG
+281 WS
-286 TFTAPSSPN
+286 
-295 GWTITPSSS
+295 
-304 IAGDTLYAIDQ
+304 L
-315 IYSDNL
+315 
-321 TTATSSVTWSSTT
+321 
-334 PYAVGSSGVNGA
+334 
-346 RTAFLQ
+346 
-352 VYQWASSTPTSY
+352 
-364 PSGSSTYTWA
+364 
-374 TATYT
+374 T
-379 APTIPNGWTLLPGAP
+379 APTPVVG
-394 IPGDILYVIDA
+394 
-405 VYSDNLTTATSTVNW
+405 
-420 TSTSP
+420 
-425 YPIGAAGLNGVDG
+425 
-438 AQGLSSIT
+438 
-446 AYLVQNQSYSAP
+446 
-458 STPSNTTGPVAP
+458 NTI
-470 YGWNLIA
+470 WIIN
-477 PSVTVG
+477 
-483 SVLWYSFGQ
+483 GQ
-492 YNGNTI
+492 YNGSSGTI
-498 TINGIPPGQTQWGTP
+498 SGVPAGY
-513 TAASVFQDIR
+513 TAWTGPLAVSVFQDIE
-523 SDNWNGS
+523 SDNWNGGT
-530 NPPTAGTVST
+530 PPTSGPYSPL
-540 YGTAGYYIQR
+540 GTAGYYIQR
-550 TTGNMYLNSVYG
+550 VTGNMYLNSIYG
-562 RGIAQFDGANTGVS
+562 RGVAEFDGANSGIS
-576 GVSAAMLAN
+576 GVSAAILAN
-585 KSLGQSAGVE
+585 LSKVQSTGVE

-636 TSGTGVEGTGDTGVN
+636 SSGTGVEGTGDTGVN
-651 GIGYSTGVTGSGV
+651 GIGYTVGVTGSGI

-681 TYGLYGSGTYGTYSN
+681 TYGRYGSGTYGAYSN
-696 GPIGTS
+696 GPFGTS
-702 SNALVNNLYSQY
+702 SNSYVNNLYGQY
-714 TLYLKGQASGAS
+714 SVNLVGQASGTL
-726 NLYFQTGPTIGS
+726 LYFYTGPTTGS
-738 GTATFNPA
+738 GTATFNPV

>member
-46 GYLYKYLDIKYATSF
+46 GYLYKYLNIKYATSF

-122 ASTTSPG
+122 ASATSPG

-150 LMAASPTIY
+150 LMAALPAIY

-186 SGWYSSIPSNTT
+186 SGWYSSIPSDTT
-198 PGDTLWAIYIPLVVS
+198 PGDTLWAIYIPLVVL
-213 ANTTTSTLDWT
+213 ANTTTSSLDWT
-224 NTSYSIVQIG
+224 NTSYAIVQIA
-234 KNGATGS
+234 KNGSTGTTGATGLS
-241 PGAPGSPGSSGL
+241 ALTAYLQQSQSAGIPSYTTPNYGNGAPSG
-253 NGTRTAVLT
+253 
-262 MFQWAASPPSSFPS
+262 
-276 GSSTY
+276 
-281 TWSTG
+281 WS
-286 TFTAPSSPN
+286 
-295 GWTITPSSS
+295 
-304 IAGDTLYAIDQ
+304 L
-315 IYSDNL
+315 
-321 TTATSSVTWSSTT
+321 
-334 PYAVGSSGVNGA
+334 
-346 RTAFLQ
+346 
-352 VYQWASSTPTSY
+352 
-364 PSGSSTYTWA
+364 
-374 TATYT
+374 T
-379 APTIPNGWTLLPGAP
+379 APTPVVG
-394 IPGDILYVIDA
+394 
-405 VYSDNLTTATSTVNW
+405 
-420 TSTSP
+420 
-425 YPIGAAGLNGVDG
+425 
-438 AQGLSSIT
+438 
-446 AYLVQNQSYSAP
+446 
-458 STPSNTTGPVAP
+458 NTI
-470 YGWNLIA
+470 WIIN
-477 PSVTVG
+477 
-483 SVLWYSFGQ
+483 GQ
-492 YNGNTI
+492 YNGSSGTI
-498 TINGIPPGQTQWGTP
+498 SGVPAGY
-513 TAASVFQDIR
+513 TAWTGPLAVSVFQDIE
-523 SDNWNGS
+523 SDNWNGGT
-530 NPPTAGTVST
+530 PPTSGPYSPL
-540 YGTAGYYIQR
+540 GTAGYYIQR
-550 TTGNMYLNSVYG
+550 VTGNMYLNSIYG
-562 RGIAQFDGANTGVS
+562 RGVAEFDGANSGTS
-576 GVSAAMLAN
+576 GVSAAILAN
-585 KSLGQSAGVE
+585 LSKVQSTGVE

-606 ALRAWNSSGAGGNAI
+606 ALRAWNSSGGNGNAI

-629 IGVLAQS
+629 VGVLAQS

-651 GIGYSTGVTGSGV
+651 GIGYTVGVTGSGV

-676 YGTGG
+676 YGSGG